1 MDWAVNTVFFLFSSP
16 NDCFLNQPVMLNGK
30 EELLQAGGLLVTHSL
45 Q

>member
-1 MDWAVNTVFFLFSSP
+1 MDWAVNTVFFLFSFP
-16 NDCFLNQPVMLNGK
+16 NDCFLNQPVILNGK